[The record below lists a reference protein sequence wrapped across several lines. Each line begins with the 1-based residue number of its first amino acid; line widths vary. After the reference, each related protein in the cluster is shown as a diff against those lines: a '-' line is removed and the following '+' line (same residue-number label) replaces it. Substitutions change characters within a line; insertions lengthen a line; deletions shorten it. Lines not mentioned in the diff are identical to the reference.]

1 METIP
6 RSRDDIGTIIYYT
19 RTCAFPVP
27 SGCLRIEHRTRNCF
41 NLIPKYL
48 PIKLHSNFKTIMGTA
63 PQNDLKGVL
72 VALIT
77 PFTDDGSEIDQSRL
91 KAHIDRLIDA
101 GMHGLVPGGSTGEFT
116 ALSVKERKQL
126 TELSVKYAAGR
137 VPVVAGTGSTST
149 SEAVDLAKHAAQAGA
164 AALMVVPPFY
174 DPVNVEQLN
183 EMMGEI
189 YKASGLPIV
198 YYHIPSATGVN
209 LTPQQIADLSKVGIK
224 YLKDT
229 SGNAP
234 AFTELVFALSDQ
246 ITAFN
251 GWDTLTFYGL
261 AAGSPGSIWG
271 AASIIPELASEMWE
285 AISVQNDVKRGRELW
300 KKVFPICKFLESH
313 NYAAA
318 VKTGVELTGQATGG
332 LRKPFSL
339 LALEHRKELAR
350 LLSDAGVKVV

>member
-1 METIP
+1 MVT
-6 RSRDDIGTIIYYT
+6 T
-19 RTCAFPVP
+19 
-27 SGCLRIEHRTRNCF
+27 
-41 NLIPKYL
+41 L
-48 PIKLHSNFKTIMGTA
+48 PQK
-63 PQNDLKGVL
+63 DLKGIL

-77 PFTDDGSEIDQSRL
+77 PFTDDGSKIDENRL

-116 ALSVKERKQL
+116 TLTLEERQQL
-126 TELSVKYAAGR
+126 TELCVKYAAGR

-149 SEAVDLAKHAAQAGA
+149 REAICLAKHAAQAGA
-164 AALMVVPPFY
+164 AAVMVVPPFY
-174 DPVNVEQLN
+174 DPVDLEQLN

-189 YKASGLPIV
+189 YNASGLPIV
-198 YYHIPSATGVN
+198 YYNIPGATGLN
-209 LTPQQIADLSKVGIK
+209 LTPQQMADLSKVGVK

-234 AFTELVFALSDQ
+234 AFTELVFGLSDQ

-261 AAGSPGSIWG
+261 AAGSPGSVWG
-271 AASIIPELASEMWE
+271 AANIIPELAAQMWE
-285 AISVQNDVKRGRELW
+285 AISVQNDLERGRELW
-300 KKVFPICKFLESH
+300 NKIFPICKFLESH

-332 LRKPFSL
+332 LRKPFAL
-339 LALEHRKELAR
+339 LPPENKTQLAR
-350 LLSDAGVKVV
+350 LLRDAGVKVV